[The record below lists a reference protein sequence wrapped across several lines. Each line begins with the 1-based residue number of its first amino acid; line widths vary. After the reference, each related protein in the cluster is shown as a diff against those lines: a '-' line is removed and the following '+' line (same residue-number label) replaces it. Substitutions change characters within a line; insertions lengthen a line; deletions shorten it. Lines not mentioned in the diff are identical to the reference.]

1 MSEKAPEKDGQF
13 IQIAA
18 AGIKDGYTLLYA
30 LDNRGIVWL
39 YTEGDKG
46 RYWDRLEDSR
56 EQPVSKDN

>member
-1 MSEKAPEKDGQF
+1 MPRKVSEKDGQF

-30 LDNRGIVWL
+30 LDNRGIIWL

-46 RYWDRLEDSR
+46 RYWDRLEESR
-56 EQPVSKDN
+56 EQPASKDN